1 MAWLV
6 GPTTRF
12 RHQTNQMSFSCHRHH
27 IDAIASWSD
36 YSLRDIWTHSIGVKL
51 FIIVSKTH
59 LNEVFHLW
67 GSRFLFLAQPSPRL
81 IGPSDSSS
89 EKTQSVG
96 KKYQWRLTNI
106 LVDGA
111 NGDDYFV
118 LFFLFYNCQSIFV
131 NLDKVKGRFHQTW
144 VHHSVV
150 NSLLQIVS

>member
-1 MAWLV
+1 MGWLV

-36 YSLRDIWTHSIGVKL
+36 YSLRDIWTRSIGVKL
-51 FIIVSKTH
+51 FIVMSKTH

-96 KKYQWRLTNI
+96 RNI
-106 LVDGA
+106 NEGWQIFWSMVQMVMTV
-111 NGDDYFV
+111 FV
-118 LFFLFYNCQSIFV
+118 LFCLFYNCQSIFV